1 MCSIIWISISYID
14 TILIYIYIHTYIY
27 THVYIYIYTGHFQQP
42 CTFWCTGKVP
52 APRLALDSRRA
63 ISGLEIWHGVASG
76 KLT

>member
-1 MCSIIWISISYID
+1 MCSIIWILISYID
-14 TILIYIYIHTYIY
+14 TILI
-27 THVYIYIYTGHFQQP
+27 YIYIYTGHFQQP